1 MTNLGEPFKNKR
13 SPRGPCSPLGRE
25 TPDSRLNQNLRHS
38 AKNKLLDLGKKVVK
52 DGTAVTK
59 SEASAGRVAKKWEGG
74 TKKESLRKKE
84 MFENNKT
91 IAVPP
96 AGDHKHFKNKT
107 VNEKE
112 VGRLRLSF
120 LSVKQKSGTRGIFYN
135 WNGRNELEED
145 SLN

>member
-1 MTNLGEPFKNKR
+1 
-13 SPRGPCSPLGRE
+13 
-25 TPDSRLNQNLRHS
+25 
-38 AKNKLLDLGKKVVK
+38 
-52 DGTAVTK
+52 
-59 SEASAGRVAKKWEGG
+59 
-74 TKKESLRKKE
+74 
-84 MFENNKT
+84 MFENNET

-96 AGDHKHFKNKT
+96 PGDHKHFENKT